1 MKISKV
7 LIGIDDSPYARN
19 AAVYGFDIARS
30 YNASVGLVHIIEPA
44 IIPPSPADNFTG
56 VAMDGTL
63 GVQEAELAEIQ
74 SSQSEIMI
82 ERTIK
87 ELGEGLEITTF
98 KQYGS
103 RADGII
109 DCSKEFKADL
119 IVLGTHKRSGLD
131 RLFAGSVAEEV
142 VRHSVVPV
150 MVVPFVEHVGE

>member
-7 LIGIDDSPYARN
+7 LIGIDDSPYARH

-30 YNASVGLVHIIEPA
+30 YNALVGLVHIIEPA
-44 IIPPSPADNFTG
+44 IIPPSPADNFAG
-56 VAMDGTL
+56 IAMDGTL

-74 SSQSEIMI
+74 ANQSDLII

-87 ELGEGLEITTF
+87 ELGEGLQITTF
-98 KQYGS
+98 KQFGS

-119 IVLGTHKRSGLD
+119 IVLGTHKRSGFD
-131 RLFAGSVAEEV
+131 RLIAGSVAEEV
-142 VRHSVVPV
+142 VRHSTVPV
-150 MVVPFVEHVGE
+150 MVVPFVEEV

>member
-30 YNASVGLVHIIEPA
+30 YNALVWLVHIIEPA
-44 IIPPSPADNFTG
+44 LIPPSPADNFAG

-74 SSQSEIMI
+74 ANQSGIII

-131 RLFAGSVAEEV
+131 RLFVGSVAEEV
-142 VRHSVVPV
+142 VRHSTVPV
-150 MVVPFVEHVGE
+150 LVVPFVEHA